1 MHLFGKYYTL
11 WDRYYALFDQKVYPL
26 VFANNRWYIF
36 QKTRNPETKEWEGG
50 VATHIAPAAF
60 QLNPDLD
67 PFEGDL
73 LWIQV
78 I

>member
-1 MHLFGKYYTL
+1 MHLFGEYYTL
-11 WDRYYALFDQKVYPL
+11 WDSYYALFDQKVYPL
-26 VFANNRWYIF
+26 VLADDWWYIF
-36 QKTRNPETKEWEGG
+36 QKTRNPITKEWEGG
-50 VATHIAPAAF
+50 TVTQIAPAAF

-73 LWIQV
+73 LRTQV